1 VLSNTA
7 TEWQNKSGDETG
19 VFGVDGGELA
29 AKVRSKSTNIYVRN
43 LFQLQSKIET
53 KELGTGVSVVKSAM
67 NVESFVERLTKLPFL
82 FEICGRCQRMHCS
95 YRCPYLS
102 P

>member
-1 VLSNTA
+1 
-7 TEWQNKSGDETG
+7 
-19 VFGVDGGELA
+19 
-29 AKVRSKSTNIYVRN
+29 VRN